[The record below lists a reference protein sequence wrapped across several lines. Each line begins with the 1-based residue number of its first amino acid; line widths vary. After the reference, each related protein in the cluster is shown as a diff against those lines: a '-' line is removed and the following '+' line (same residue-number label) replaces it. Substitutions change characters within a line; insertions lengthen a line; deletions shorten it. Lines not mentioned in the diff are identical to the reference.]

1 MIYLQLIWEFFKI
14 GLFAVGGGLST
25 VPFLIN
31 LTYKYNWFSKEM
43 LTNMIAVSQATPG
56 PMGVNV
62 ATYTGYETCG
72 ILGGIVA
79 TLSLVTPSIIII
91 MIIANFLEKFK
102 DNKYVDSIFS
112 MLRPAVVGLIGVAGF
127 EVVKIALFN
136 IDLFKETGRLL
147 DLIYLKGLIL
157 FLIVF
162 FLIRKLKKHPIIYIV
177 FGAIIG
183 ILFKF

>member
-1 MIYLQLIWEFFKI
+1 MFTA
-14 GLFAVGGGLST
+14 GLFRLIGAI
-25 VPFLIN
+25 VPLIILAYGYKFAYVTMTSLMSSNLITFVPPYPLVWVLGAFLA
-31 LTYKYNWFSKEM
+31 L
-43 LTNMIAVSQATPG
+43 
-56 PMGVNV
+56 
-62 ATYTGYETCG
+62 
-72 ILGGIVA
+72 LG
-79 TLSLVTPSIIII
+79 
-91 MIIANFLEKFK
+91 
-102 DNKYVDSIFS
+102 
-112 MLRPAVVGLIGVAGF
+112 AVVGLIGVAGF